1 MRPSSYCHWGSIAF
15 RPAKSRQ
22 ILILIPQSW
31 KVAAW
36 DVQVRSI
43 DKTKLY
49 FSSEN
54 KHIITISKCTYSIL
68 RYSLKKRV
76 FWVQSELCSSFR
88 SKFIEVKLRHFKT
101 KKGMLSKLHEI
112 IMIQEWLKRFFH
124 QTFETNSW
132 HGLITGSKTRLFR
145 ESRGL

>member
-1 MRPSSYCHWGSIAF
+1 MRPSIYCHWGSIAS

-22 ILILIPQSW
+22 ILILIPQSY

-76 FWVQSELCSSFR
+76 FWVQSELCSSIR
-88 SKFIEVKLRHFKT
+88 SKVIEVKLRHVKT
-101 KKGMLSKLHEI
+101 KNCMLSKLHEI
-112 IMIQEWLKRFFH
+112 SHYDTRMTKKIFSPNIWDQFMTWPDNWFQDA
-124 QTFETNSW
+124 TF
-132 HGLITGSKTRLFR
+132 
-145 ESRGL
+145 